1 MNLKEKT
8 MNLFPKECKPKDYK
22 PKKIAGA
29 FDGYYVKCKSEVD
42 MPNDLRIPSDRKY
55 N

>member
-29 FDGYYVKCKSEVD
+29 FDGYYVKYKSEGDV
-42 MPNDLRIPSDRKY
+42 PNDLRTPGDRKC